1 VLAENTPLPHALTKI
16 EQAKEMIRELEVLL
30 PASSN
35 DNFRERLV
43 AHLEYL
49 EKSNRQEK
57 ADLEFRLKA
66 DALLIFYEQVFGVK
80 DLVDKPDE
88 E

>member
-1 VLAENTPLPHALTKI
+1 
-16 EQAKEMIRELEVLL
+16 MIHELEALL
-30 PASSN
+30 PGSPN
-35 DNFRERLV
+35 INFRERLV

-49 EKSNRQEK
+49 ERLKTSAGQEK
-57 ADLEFRLKA
+57 TDLDLWRLKA
-66 DALLIFYEQVFGVK
+66 GALLIFYEKYFGVK